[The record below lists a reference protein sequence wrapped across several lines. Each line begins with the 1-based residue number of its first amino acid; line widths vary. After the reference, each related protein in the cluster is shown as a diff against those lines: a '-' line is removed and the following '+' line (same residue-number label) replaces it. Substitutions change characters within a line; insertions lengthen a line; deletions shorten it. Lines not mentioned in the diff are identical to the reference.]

1 MFKDR
6 SQMLIPAKHKL
17 NRRIHRLSAA
27 TLFAI
32 AFTVSLYFGLSPGQ
46 SFTAAL
52 QQPDPAL
59 AAIIDGSQRSNAN
72 KARDRYR
79 HPLEVLTFFGVN
91 ADSNVV
97 EVVPGKAGYWAEILA
112 PYLKDRGHYT
122 ASGNAERDIAPLK
135 ARIAASPE
143 LYGKTTLTEFTGGDQ
158 EIAPPGS
165 ADFVLTFRNIHNWMH
180 AGTADAAFHA
190 FYQALK
196 PGGILGVEEHR
207 GQPDRPQ
214 DPQAKTGYVRQD
226 YAIALAENA
235 GFKLAGSSEVSA
247 NPKDTKDYPEGVWTL
262 PPTYRLKDQDRERYS
277 AIGESDR
284 FILKFVKPAE
294 AK

>member
-1 MFKDR
+1 
-6 SQMLIPAKHKL
+6 
-17 NRRIHRLSAA
+17 
-27 TLFAI
+27 
-32 AFTVSLYFGLSPGQ
+32 
-46 SFTAAL
+46 
-52 QQPDPAL
+52 
-59 AAIIDGSQRSNAN
+59 
-72 KARDRYR
+72 
-79 HPLEVLTFFGVN
+79 
-91 ADSNVV
+91 
-97 EVVPGKAGYWAEILA
+97 
-112 PYLKDRGHYT
+112 
-122 ASGNAERDIAPLK
+122 
-135 ARIAASPE
+135 
-143 LYGKTTLTEFTGGDQ
+143 
-158 EIAPPGS
+158 
-165 ADFVLTFRNIHNWMH
+165 MH